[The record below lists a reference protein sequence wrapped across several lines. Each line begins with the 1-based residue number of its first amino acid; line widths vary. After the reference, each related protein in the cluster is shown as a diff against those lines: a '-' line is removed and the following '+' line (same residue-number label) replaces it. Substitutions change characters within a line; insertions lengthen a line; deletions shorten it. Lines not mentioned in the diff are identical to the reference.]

1 VSGWPAGRHLAA
13 IYDALYSSLGEG
25 APRATSDAVVV
36 RLHEAS
42 RAFGELALEL
52 RDGGVLLESQGSG
65 DVVPHEV
72 VPHDVVPH
80 DVVPDD
86 VVAPLITRSLV
97 EDPTGALA
105 LYALS
110 MLLGPRLL
118 VSLRDYL
125 AEEDDEWRRTVM
137 QHGSDLVV
145 REIRAAGLAL
155 EGEPSPE
162 GPAWSLAARGLAD
175 ILDEA
180 GMAESLGR
188 RP

>member
-1 VSGWPAGRHLAA
+1 MSGWPAGRHLAA

-52 RDGGVLLESQGSG
+52 RDGGVLLESQGTG
-65 DVVPHEV
+65 DVVPPE
-72 VPHDVVPH
+72 
-80 DVVPDD
+80 VVPDD
-86 VVAPLITRSLV
+86 VVASLITRSLV
-97 EDPTGALA
+97 EDPTGVLA

>member
-1 VSGWPAGRHLAA
+1 MSEWPAGRHLAA

-25 APRATSDAVVV
+25 APRATADVVVV

-52 RDGGVLLESQGSG
+52 RDGGVL
-65 DVVPHEV
+65 
-72 VPHDVVPH
+72 
-80 DVVPDD
+80 PDD
-86 VVAPLITRSLV
+86 VAPHDEVANALVASLVARSLV
-97 EDPTGALA
+97 EDPTGALT

-145 REIRAAGLAL
+145 REIWAAGQAL
-155 EGEPSPE
+155 GGEPPPE
-162 GPAWSLAARGLAD
+162 DPAWSLAARGLSD
-175 ILDEA
+175 LLDQA

>member
-1 VSGWPAGRHLAA
+1 VSAWPAGRHLAA

-25 APRATSDAVVV
+25 APRATSDAAVV

-52 RDGGVLLESQGSG
+52 REGGVLPDDGG
-65 DVVPHEV
+65 TD
-72 VPHDVVPH
+72 DGGTD
-80 DVVPDD
+80 DVVPDAL
-86 VVAPLITRSLV
+86 VASLVTRSLV
-97 EDPTGALA
+97 EDPTGALT
-105 LYALS
+105 LYAVS

-125 AEEDDEWRRTVM
+125 VEEGDQWRRTVM

-145 REIRAAGLAL
+145 AEIRATGQALA
-155 EGEPSPE
+155 GEPLPD
-162 GPAWSLAARGLAD
+162 GPAWSLAARALVDALED
-175 ILDEA
+175 A

-188 RP
+188 YC

>member
-52 RDGGVLLESQGSG
+52 RDGGVLLEPHGTG
-65 DVVPHEV
+65 DVVP
-72 VPHDVVPH
+72 D
-80 DVVPDD
+80 DLVPDD
-86 VVAPLITRSLV
+86 VVASLITRSLV
-97 EDPTGALA
+97 EDPTGVLA

-125 AEEDDEWRRTVM
+125 AEEGDEWRRRVM

-145 REIRAAGLAL
+145 REIRATGRALA
-155 EGEPSPE
+155 GEPLPE
-162 GPAWSLAARGLAD
+162 DPAWSLAARRLSDA
-175 ILDEA
+175 LDEA

-188 RP
+188 CP

>member
-1 VSGWPAGRHLAA
+1 MSGWPAGRHLAA

-52 RDGGVLLESQGSG
+52 RDGGVLLESQGTG

-72 VPHDVVPH
+72 VPHE
-80 DVVPDD
+80 VVPDD
-86 VVAPLITRSLV
+86 VVASLITRSLV
-97 EDPTGALA
+97 EDPTGVLA